1 MDQYINIEQKEISLS
16 ATKISIDVLLIEL
29 NIRAIIRVRFYS
41 SDSKLLDTDEFVL
54 DGDEYADWNNDDYLI
69 DYVCDK
75 YNISLSTIE

>member
-1 MDQYINIEQKEISLS
+1 MNQYINIEQKEICLS

-54 DGDEYADWNNDDYLI
+54 DGDKYADWNNDDYLI

>member
-1 MDQYINIEQKEISLS
+1 MDQYINIEQKEICLS